1 MVKHQNMK
9 KILTTLC
16 AILATTL
23 FVNAQTD
30 QTKFQHIDSL
40 FAHWNTP
47 NHPGGTVGIAVKG
60 VPVYT
65 KAYGLA
71 SMEYLVPNT
80 YATRFNIASVSKQF
94 TALGIIKLHM
104 KGKLSI
110 DDDIRKYLPELPELG
125 HKISFRHML
134 HHTSGLRSLHTLLSL
149 AGWRSDDMKNND
161 DLLRFM
167 TRQQDLNFE
176 PGSEYMYC
184 NTGYILSAIIIEKI
198 TGENFSD
205 WMEKEIFSPLALY
218 NTYVEDKY
226 NRIAH
231 NYASSYNG
239 SERRGFAREIEY
251 WAYTGS
257 GNIHSNAT
265 DLLKWMRYY
274 YDAPAEWE
282 DEFAMMLTID
292 PLNNGGHND
301 YAFGVRVNEYKNE
314 KKISHSGSIGGFRS
328 YACTFP
334 ERETEII
341 ILTNFS
347 SSGVSAHVNDI
358 SDILFN
364 KPEPEETVIEA
375 LEIKPVSFSRIEKF
389 IGTYDIE
396 NLDNRV
402 FDIKKDDYKLYG
414 LFTGGKKTR
423 FYTASDS
430 LLFNNDARMRISLI
444 EGHPEKIRIFTNG
457 SSRKGIKT
465 ETHICTES
473 ELREFEGRYWS
484 PELETQYRFYL
495 REGKLYGYHNRHGE
509 FKIEYLKKDTFTTDR
524 SFMSKISIIRN
535 GSEISGIRVT
545 NSRVRDLWLEKIL

>member
-1 MVKHQNMK
+1 MK
-9 KILTTLC
+9 KLFTTLC
-16 AILATTL
+16 VILATTV
-23 FVNAQTD
+23 FVNAQAD

-40 FAHWNTP
+40 FADWNKP
-47 NHPGGTVGIAVKG
+47 AHPGGTVGIAIKG
-60 VPVYT
+60 VPVFT
-65 KAYGLA
+65 ASYGLA

-80 YATRFNIASVSKQF
+80 YDTRFNIASVSKQF

-104 KGKLSI
+104 EGKLSI
-110 DDDIRKYLPELPELG
+110 DDDIRKYLPELPGFG
-125 HKISFRHML
+125 HKITFRHML

-149 AGWRSDDMKNND
+149 AGWRADDMKDND

-167 TRQQDLNFE
+167 TMQQDLNFE

-198 TGENFSD
+198 TGEDFSD
-205 WMEKEIFSPLALY
+205 WMEKEIFNPLALY
-218 NTYVEDKY
+218 NTYVEDEY
-226 NRIAH
+226 NRIAR

-239 SERRGFAREIEY
+239 SGRRGFVREIEY

-257 GNIHSNAT
+257 GNIHSTAD

-274 YDAPAEWE
+274 YDAPAGWE

-292 PLNNGGHND
+292 PLNNGEHND
-301 YAFGVRVNEYKNE
+301 YAFGVRLNEYKNE

-334 ERETEII
+334 ERETEIV

-347 SSGVSAHVNDI
+347 SSGVSALVNDI

-364 KPEPEETVIEA
+364 KPETERTVMEA
-375 LEIKPVSFSRIEKF
+375 MEIKPVSFSRIESF
-389 IGTYDIE
+389 TGTYDIE
-396 NLDNRV
+396 NMDNRV
-402 FDIKKDDYKLYG
+402 FDIIKDGYELYG
-414 LFTGGKKTR
+414 LFTGGNRTR
-423 FYTASDS
+423 LYTASDTV
-430 LLFNNDARMRISLI
+430 LFNNDARIKINLI
-444 EGHPEKIRIFTNG
+444 EGDPEKIRIFSRG
-457 SSRKGIKT
+457 SSLKGIKT
-465 ETHICTES
+465 ETHICTEN
-473 ELREFEGRYWS
+473 ELQKFEGRYWS

-524 SFMSKISIIRN
+524 SFMSKISIIRKDS
-535 GSEISGIRVT
+535 GISGIRVT